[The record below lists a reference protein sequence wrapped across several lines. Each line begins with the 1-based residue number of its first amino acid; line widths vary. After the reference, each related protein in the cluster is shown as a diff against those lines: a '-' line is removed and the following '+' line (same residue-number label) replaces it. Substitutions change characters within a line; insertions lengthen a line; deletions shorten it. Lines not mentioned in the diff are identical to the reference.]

1 MVELEMQYV
10 FRINM
15 LKEHKENPKL
25 LDFIWANRYRKA
37 LRVRLEKLE
46 HDFSKGLVGDKTYVI
61 WKQMIN
67 EVI

>member
-1 MVELEMQYV
+1 MVELEMQNV

-25 LDFIWANRYRKA
+25 LDFIWANRYKEA
-37 LRVRLEKLE
+37 LRGRLEKLE
-46 HDFSKGLVGDKTYVI
+46 RDFSKGLVSDKAYVI

>member
-25 LDFIWANRYRKA
+25 LDFIWAKRYRKA
-37 LRVRLEKLE
+37 LRNRLNRLES
-46 HDFSKGLVGDKTYVI
+46 DFSKGLVSDKAYVI